1 MISGRALRYFDTVAQ
16 CHSLRQAAAQLHI
29 APTAISRQIDLLEH
43 QLGAP
48 LIERGPN
55 GISLTAAGELLAVQA
70 QRTLRDL
77 ERVQEHIADLKGLR
91 TGRVSL
97 QVAEGVVAGLLAPA
111 LANMGLRYPH
121 LRFDI
126 GTASASHM
134 VEALRRGDADI
145 GLSFFMPR
153 HDDIVPFS
161 SSDLHH
167 HAVMAPA
174 HPLAD
179 ANELS
184 LAILAEHR
192 LILPDESYGVRQ
204 ALERAAHHQGVALA
218 PTFRTAS
225 LETQKALALNGAGV
239 LILPP
244 MAVARECQ
252 SGELVSIPL
261 SPLELEPARIDLCVY
276 RHRQRSFAT
285 EACLSLLASALQT
298 MTEASS

>member
-55 GISLTAAGELLAVQA
+55 GISLTAAGELLAAQA

-145 GLSFFMPR
+145 VCVRRSSELPIIKGWRWHLPSRPLPWKPRKPSRLTVRACSSFRRWPWR
-153 HDDIVPFS
+153 
-161 SSDLHH
+161 
-167 HAVMAPA
+167 
-174 HPLAD
+174 
-179 ANELS
+179 
-184 LAILAEHR
+184 
-192 LILPDESYGVRQ
+192 
-204 ALERAAHHQGVALA
+204 
-218 PTFRTAS
+218 
-225 LETQKALALNGAGV
+225 
-239 LILPP
+239 
-244 MAVARECQ
+244 
-252 SGELVSIPL
+252 VSV
-261 SPLELEPARIDLCVY
+261 SQV
-276 RHRQRSFAT
+276 SW
-285 EACLSLLASALQT
+285 
-298 MTEASS
+298 

>member
-1 MISGRALRYFDTVAQ
+1 MISGRALRYFDTVAR
-16 CHSLRQAAAQLHI
+16 CRSLRQASAQLHI

-55 GISLTAAGELLAVQA
+55 GISLTAAGELLAAQA

-97 QVAEGVVAGLLAPA
+97 QVAEGVVAGVLAPA
-111 LANMGLRYPH
+111 LASMGHRHPQ

-126 GTASASHM
+126 QIASASQM

-153 HDDIVPFS
+153 HDDILPFAS
-161 SSDLHH
+161 VELHH
-167 HAVMAPA
+167 HAVMTPD
-174 HPLAD
+174 HPLAH
-179 ANELS
+179 ATEVSLHTLS
-184 LAILAEHR
+184 EHR
-192 LILPDESYGVRQ
+192 LILPDASYGVRQ
-204 ALERAAHHQGVALA
+204 ALQRAAHRAGVVLA
-218 PTFRTAS
+218 PIFNTAS
-225 LETQKALALNGAGV
+225 LETQKSLALNKAGV
-239 LILPP
+239 LVLPP
-244 MAVARECQ
+244 MAVHRECQ
-252 SGELVSIPL
+252 LGELVSVPL
-261 SPLELEPARIDLCVY
+261 APSELEAARIDLCVY

-285 EACLSLLASALQT
+285 ETCLSLLASTLQT
-298 MTEASS
+298 LDNS